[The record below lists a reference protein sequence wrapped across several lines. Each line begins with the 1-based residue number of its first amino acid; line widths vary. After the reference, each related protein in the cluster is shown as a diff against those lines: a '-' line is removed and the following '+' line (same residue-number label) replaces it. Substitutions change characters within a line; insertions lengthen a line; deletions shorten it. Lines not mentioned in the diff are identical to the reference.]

1 VFRKADKVRKPGEKS
16 VYQQNR
22 GLQSHTSDREHQL
35 QEQKQKEAQQQTQ
48 ENEQINENTE
58 NEVENE

>member
-35 QEQKQKEAQQQTQ
+35 QEQKPYELDTM
-48 ENEQINENTE
+48 NGDITTSPYFL
-58 NEVENE
+58 